1 MRIMI
6 ISILALFLVNTLAQA
21 SEISAPLEGTRKIGF
36 CKTDTEGYR
45 GFSMYAG
52 PGEKEWFLS
61 LKDDAD
67 RLYYADYQK
76 SELIG
81 DVLQIRM
88 DLEVKQDPKI
98 RVFIPS
104 NKPANFRVKKQN
116 IRVGKRETVFA
127 DQVFEAELAYD
138 NGTIVSLGCRSAK

>member
-1 MRIMI
+1 
-6 ISILALFLVNTLAQA
+6 
-21 SEISAPLEGTRKIGF
+21 
-36 CKTDTEGYR
+36 
-45 GFSMYAG
+45 
-52 PGEKEWFLS
+52 
-61 LKDDAD
+61 
-67 RLYYADYQK
+67 
-76 SELIG
+76 
-81 DVLQIRM
+81 M

-104 NKPANFRVKKQN
+104 SKPANFRVKKQN